1 MLDIDEALRY
11 LGASGADEALRQRME
26 SVARDAEQRFVPRY
40 IYRVSAVE
48 HRPEGAWLSD
58 VKLLLPGNSARKMLA
73 ECQRAAVLVCTLGL
87 GFEQHMRLTQAR
99 DMSQAVLLDAC
110 GSALVEAGCD
120 AAEKELAAR
129 FPGVYLTDRFSP
141 GYGDLPLDLQPA
153 ICRITDSQRRLGVYV
168 TESCLMTP
176 QKSVTAIIGM
186 ADKPQRARIRGC
198 AYCAMKDT
206 CALRKGG
213 HSCDD

>member
-1 MLDIDEALRY
+1 
-11 LGASGADEALRQRME
+11 ME
-26 SVARDAEQRFVPRY
+26 GVAQDAEQRFVPRF

-48 HRPEGAWLSD
+48 HRPEGEWLSD
-58 VKLLLPGNSARKMLA
+58 LQLLLPGNSARKMLA

>member
-26 SVARDAEQRFVPRY
+26 GVARDAEQRFVPRC

-58 VKLLLPGNSARKMLA
+58 LQLLLPGNSARKMLA
-73 ECQRAAVLVCTLGL
+73 ECHRAAVLVCTLGL

-129 FPGVYLTDRFSP
+129 FSGVYLTDRFSP